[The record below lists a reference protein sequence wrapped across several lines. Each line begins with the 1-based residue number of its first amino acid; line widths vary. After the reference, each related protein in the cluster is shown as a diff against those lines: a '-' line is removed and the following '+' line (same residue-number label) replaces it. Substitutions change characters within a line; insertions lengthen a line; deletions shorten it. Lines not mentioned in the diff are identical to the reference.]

1 VKAVDETPS
10 QGETAMSTLSI
21 LKFRASIFAA
31 VLAIGPFS
39 PVSRA
44 QDVGM
49 LAKVNVPFAFE
60 TASRHF
66 TAGVYTIRM
75 ENEHTLLIRGN
86 SDSGLTMASI
96 DDNAQPAKKGKAV
109 FRKYGDQYFLSE
121 ISITG
126 KSRRVHFAPSRAE
139 SQVRIAGSKTIP
151 TGVEVALMDVSR

>member
-10 QGETAMSTLSI
+10 QGETAMSTILP

-31 VLAIGPFS
+31 VLAIAPFS

-60 TASRHF
+60 TASQHF
-66 TAGVYTIRM
+66 AAGVYTIRM
-75 ENEHTLLIRGN
+75 ENEHTLLIQGK
-86 SDSGLTMASI
+86 SESGLALAWV
-96 DDNAQPAKKGKAV
+96 DDNAQPVQRGKAV
-109 FRKYGDQYFLSE
+109 FQKYGDQYFLSE

-126 KSRRVHFAPSRAE
+126 KSRRVRFRPSRAE
-139 SQVRIAGSKTIP
+139 SRMQIAGSKTTP
-151 TGVEVALMDVSR
+151 TGIEVALMDASR

>member
-1 VKAVDETPS
+1 
-10 QGETAMSTLSI
+10 MSALSM

-31 VLAIGPFS
+31 ALAIAPFS

-60 TASRHF
+60 TASQHF
-66 TAGVYTIRM
+66 AAGVYTIRM
-75 ENEHTLLIRGN
+75 ENEHTLVIRGN
-86 SDSGLTMASI
+86 SASGLAMAWV
-96 DDNAQPAKKGKAV
+96 DDNAQPAKTGKAV

-126 KSRRVHFAPSRAE
+126 KSRRVHFRPSKAE
-139 SQVRIAGSKTIP
+139 SQVEIAGSKTTPAGI
-151 TGVEVALMDVSR
+151 EVALMDASR

>member
-10 QGETAMSTLSI
+10 QGETAMSTLSM

-31 VLAIGPFS
+31 ALAIAPFS

-49 LAKVNVPFAFE
+49 LAQVNVPFAFE
-60 TASRHF
+60 TASQHF

-86 SDSGLTMASI
+86 SDSGLAMAWV
-96 DDNAQPAKKGKAV
+96 DDNAQPAKTGKAL

-126 KSRRVHFAPSRAE
+126 KSRRVHFRPSKAE
-139 SQVRIAGSKTIP
+139 SEMLIAGSKTTP
-151 TGVEVALMDVSR
+151 TGVEIALMDASR